1 MEQGRQNYRFTPAAS
16 AKSAA
21 CAGGVVPAAGGGAK
35 DEFLA
40 LIAFE

>member
-1 MEQGRQNYRFTPAAS
+1 MEQDRQNYRLTPAAS

-21 CAGGVVPAAGGGAK
+21 CAAGMVLAGGGGAK
-35 DEFLA
+35 LEFLA